1 MLLNKNIKI
10 IEKTEYLF
18 KNVIIIYLLSILHE
32 KLKDIYTVDS
42 NKKVKFCK
50 FITQNHR
57 FFMKFGMLG
66 ELLEKN
72 RTILLIITLS
82 KILF

>member
-57 FFMKFGMLG
+57 FFMKFGMPG
-66 ELLEKN
+66 EKLIETSLALLSFIDLK
-72 RTILLIITLS
+72 L
-82 KILF
+82 